1 MLAAAAERGTAVPAA
16 MLSLTYYSFRSSVL
30 APALWLAA
38 LCGRRARAAV
48 AETWRRHGME
58 TLFAGLCSSLTG
70 VLVLVAMV
78 FVTNV
83 AYVQAFR
90 QIGLLFGL
98 AEGAFLLGER
108 CTAPKVAGTLLI
120 LGGLAASVL

>member
-1 MLAAAAERGTAVPAA
+1 MARGKTPN
-16 MLSLTYYSFRSSVL
+16 SKES
-30 APALWLAA
+30 
-38 LCGRRARAAV
+38 
-48 AETWRRHGME
+48 ETEMSQSRHRLIKGGE
-58 TLFAGLCSSLTG
+58 DKDLPHP
-70 VLVLVAMV
+70 VE
-78 FVTNV
+78 NV

>member
-1 MLAAAAERGTAVPAA
+1 MTPLAF
-16 MLSLTYYSFRSSVL
+16 LLVL
-30 APALWLAA
+30 ASAA
-38 LCGRRARAAV
+38 LHA
-48 AETWRRHGME
+48 TWN
-58 TLFAGLCSSLTG
+58 AI
-70 VLVLVAMV
+70 VLVAMV